1 MLDKLLSLLRA
12 RLRRRSDW
20 YYLGNGVG
28 LALTHFGRKIFL
40 PGGDAGMTP
49 DIILSGR
56 WEPHVE
62 ALLRRVLK
70 PGMQV
75 AEVGASLGFHTLVMG
90 EAVGPTGHVH
100 AFEPY
105 PKVLPLLRNTLASN
119 RFQDRV
125 TLREVAVLHAP
136 GDVHFAADPAQAGS
150 AHLAIPV
157 AAPSYTE
164 SFAVPAT
171 RLDDALAELPALD
184 LLRMD
189 AEGTEG
195 LVLLGAQ
202 QIMERS
208 PKLMVVMEWSP
219 AMLAARGDV
228 AELANWIAALGFR
241 CRRIERQGVLTD
253 VTAAEMPG
261 LSHCDLLLTRG
272 DAPV

>member
-28 LALTHFGRKIFL
+28 LALTHFDRKIFL

-49 DIILSGR
+49 EIILNGR

-62 ALLRRVLK
+62 AVLRRVLK

-75 AEVGASLGFHTLVMG
+75 AEVGASVGFHTLVMG
-90 EAVGPTGHVH
+90 EAVGPTGHIH

-105 PKVLPLLRNTLASN
+105 PKVLPLLRQTLASN
-119 RFQDRV
+119 RFMDRV
-125 TLREVAVLHAP
+125 TLHEVAVLHAP
-136 GDVHFAADPAQAGS
+136 GDVYFAADPQQAGS

-164 SFAVPAT
+164 SFAVAAT
-171 RLDDALAELPALD
+171 RLDDALAGVTSLD

-202 QIMERS
+202 QLMERS
-208 PKLMVVMEWSP
+208 PRLVVVMEWSP

-228 AELANWIAALGFR
+228 AELAAWIAGLGFR
-241 CRRIERQGVLTD
+241 CQRIERNGMLMP
-253 VTAAEMPG
+253 VTAADMPT
-261 LSHCDLLLTRG
+261 LAHCDLVLTRG
-272 DAPV
+272 GVVI

>member
-1 MLDKLLSLLRA
+1 MLDTLISLLRA

-40 PGGDAGMTP
+40 PGDDAGMTP
-49 DIILSGR
+49 ELILTGR

-62 ALLRRVLK
+62 ALLRRILK

-75 AEVGASLGFHTLVMG
+75 AEVGASIGFHTLVMG
-90 EAVGPTGHVH
+90 EAVGPAGHIH

-125 TLREVAVLHAP
+125 TLREVAVLDAP
-136 GDVHFAADPAQAGS
+136 GTVHFAADPAQAGS

-164 SFAVPAT
+164 RFEVPAT
-171 RLDDALAELPALD
+171 TLDAALADLPRLD

-195 LVLLGAQ
+195 LVLRGATQ
-202 QIMERS
+202 LLARS
-208 PKLMVVMEWSP
+208 PELVVVMEWSP

-228 AELANWIAALGFR
+228 AELAQWIAAQGFR
-241 CRRIERQGVLTD
+241 CRRIERRGVSTP
-253 VTAAEMPG
+253 VTAADMPG
-261 LSHCDLLLTRG
+261 LAHCDLVLSRG
-272 DAPV
+272 ETPI

>member
-28 LALTHFGRKIFL
+28 LGLTHFGRKIFL

-49 DIILSGR
+49 EIILSGT

-62 ALLRRVLK
+62 AVLRRVLK

-75 AEVGASLGFHTLVMG
+75 AEVGASLGFHTLVMA
-90 EAVGPTGHVH
+90 EAVGPTGHIH

-119 RFQDRV
+119 RFMDRV

-136 GDVHFAADPAQAGS
+136 GDVHFAADPSQAGS

-157 AAPSYTE
+157 AAASYTE

-171 RLDDALAELPALD
+171 RLDDALADVPVLD

-189 AEGTEG
+189 SEGTEG

-208 PKLMVVMEWSP
+208 PKLVVVMEWSP

-228 AELANWIAALGFR
+228 AELANWIVSLGFR
-241 CRRIERQGVLTD
+241 CQRIERQGVLTP
-253 VTAAEMPG
+253 VTAAEMPN
-261 LSHCDLLLTRG
+261 LTHCDVVLSRG
-272 DAPV
+272 DGVV

>member
-1 MLDKLLSLLRA
+1 MLDKLLSLLCA
-12 RLRRRSDW
+12 RLRRRSDC
-20 YYLGNGVG
+20 YYLGNGAG

-40 PGGDAGMTP
+40 PSGDAGMTP
-49 DIILSGR
+49 DIILSGQ

-62 ALLRRVLK
+62 ALLRRILK

-75 AEVGASLGFHTLVMG
+75 AEVGASIGFHTLVMA
-90 EAVGPTGHVH
+90 EAVGPTGHIH

-105 PKVLPLLRNTLASN
+105 PKVVPLLRNTVASN
-119 RFQDRV
+119 RFTDRV
-125 TLREVAVLHAP
+125 TLHEIAVLHAP
-136 GDVHFAADPAQAGS
+136 GDVRFAADPAQAGS
-150 AHLAIPV
+150 AHLAIPM

-171 RLDDALAELPALD
+171 RLDDALADVPSLD

-189 AEGTEG
+189 SEGTEG

-208 PKLMVVMEWSP
+208 PKLVVVMEWSP
-219 AMLAARGDV
+219 AMLVARGDV

-241 CRRIERQGVLTD
+241 CRRIGRQGALVE
-253 VTAAEMPG
+253 VTAAEMPN
-261 LSHCDLLLTRG
+261 LSHCDLVLTRG
-272 DAPV
+272 DTAI